1 MATAQLEEQYQK
13 IHPGRKLLFVHE
25 DTGITSKQKISV
37 SVYSSESGS
46 GIQFIL
52 PDLKSEQGQPV
63 MVPAL
68 ASNVVNTLRNVV
80 LGKGPTRLCLVEHF
94 LAAAA
99 LCDVLDMDVIVNGME
114 LPLGDGSAA
123 FWVEL
128 FSQSGHIPK
137 FPEKKYLLNEPVMIT
152 QGDRQLMAL
161 PASSFSITYLMDW
174 QHPAIGKRW
183 YSWAS
188 GQSALDLARA
198 RTFGWQKDHD
208 MLGFAADEVVS
219 LTPDGFSKPLHF
231 GDEPVR
237 HKLLD
242 FLGDLTLL
250 GINPLAVQAQFI
262 SIKGGHA
269 MDVELVKR
277 LIDKLVV
284 AQ

>member
-1 MATAQLEEQYQK
+1 VAIAQLEEQYQK
-13 IHPGRKLLFVHE
+13 IHPGRKLLFVHA

-37 SVYSSESGS
+37 SVYSSSPGS

-52 PDLKSEQGQPV
+52 PDLKNEHGQPV
-63 MVPAL
+63 AVSAL

-80 LGKGPTRLCLVEHF
+80 IGKGSTRLCLVEHF

-99 LCDVLDMDVIVNGME
+99 LCDIFDMDVVVDGME

-128 FSQSGHIPK
+128 FSQSGHVPK
-137 FPEKKYLLNEPVMIT
+137 FPEKQYLLSEPVMIT
-152 QGDRQLMAL
+152 KGDRQLVAL

-188 GQSALDLARA
+188 GQSAFDLARA

-208 MLGFAADEVVS
+208 MLGFTDDEVVS
-219 LTPDGFSKPLHF
+219 LTSDGFSKPLHF
-231 GDEPVR
+231 EDEPVR

-242 FLGDLTLL
+242 FLGDLALL
-250 GINPLAVQAQFI
+250 GINPLAVRAQFI
-262 SIKGGHA
+262 SIRGGHA

-277 LIDKLVV
+277 LSDKLEV